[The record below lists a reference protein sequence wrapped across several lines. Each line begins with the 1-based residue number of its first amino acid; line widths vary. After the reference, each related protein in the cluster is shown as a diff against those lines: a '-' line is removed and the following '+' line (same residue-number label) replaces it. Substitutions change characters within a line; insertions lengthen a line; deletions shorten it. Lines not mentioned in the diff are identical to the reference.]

1 VSRKKPPA
9 ARGSSNPESGTARRN
24 PPPAPNAGDAAS
36 PRRRR
41 WGWPLALAGLAL
53 VGLLGVGLIVWGM
66 RQPSAR
72 RGQPIGLSCASFP
85 PFAQRLG
92 FSARAT
98 LDTSDTHQPGLRLI
112 EPAANGQPARIHQ
125 DPSWTQAGFLG
136 TPVLDTA
143 GNIYVAPVPQTSLI
157 LNPPEQQTRVYKID
171 GQTGQMGLFATV
183 PAAQAPPPE
192 NPFGILGLA
201 VDCQTNSLYAAS
213 VAGSTRQQEVG
224 RIARIDMGTGQVT
237 SQIDGIDGFGL
248 VAGREKDVSGGR
260 LYVGRARTPEIW
272 SIALDQQGNLVGQAV
287 QELAFGSLLADGDG
301 RVRRLILAPN
311 GTLSLIV
318 TPFVYTLAPPYT
330 SPQRLT
336 FTYDPAK
343 KSWQPLPEQGG

>member
-1 VSRKKPPA
+1 MSRKKRTE
-9 ARGSSNPESGTARRN
+9 ARGSTPGGGAATHN
-24 PPPAPNAGDAAS
+24 PPPGAGGAAAP
-36 PRRRR
+36 RQRR

-53 VGLLGVGLIVWGM
+53 IGLVGAGLVVWAM

-72 RGQPIGLSCASFP
+72 RGQPVGLSCASFP

-92 FSARAT
+92 FTARAA
-98 LDTSDTHQPGLRLI
+98 LDTSDTHQPGLRLT
-112 EPAANGQPARIHQ
+112 EPSGAGQPPHIYQ

-136 TPVLDTA
+136 TPVLDIS
-143 GNIYVAPVPQTSLI
+143 GNIYVAPAPQTSLI

-171 GQTGQMGLFATV
+171 GQTGQMSLFATV
-183 PAAQAPPPE
+183 PAAQPPLPE

-201 VDCQTNSLYAAS
+201 VDCETNSLYAAS

-224 RIARIDMGTGQVT
+224 RIARIDLRTGQVT
-237 SQIDGIDGFGL
+237 SQIEGIDGFGL
-248 VAGREKDVSGGR
+248 VAGREKDVPGGR

-272 SIALDQQGNLVGQAV
+272 SVALDQEGNLIGQPALD
-287 QELAFGSLLADGDG
+287 LAFGPLLNDGDG
-301 RVRRLILAPN
+301 RVRRLSLATN

-318 TPFVYTLAPPYT
+318 TPFAYTLAPPYT

-336 FTYDPAK
+336 FIYDSAK
-343 KSWQPLPEQGG
+343 KSWQPLPESGAP